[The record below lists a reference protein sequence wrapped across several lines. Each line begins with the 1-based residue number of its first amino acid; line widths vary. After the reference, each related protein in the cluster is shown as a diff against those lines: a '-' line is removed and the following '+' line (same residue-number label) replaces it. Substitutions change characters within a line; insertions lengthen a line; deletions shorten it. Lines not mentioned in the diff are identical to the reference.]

1 MKTKMRMTKQQIR
14 SRVLVVDDDPGELDV
29 LGGILSP
36 YYEVFAAP
44 SGERALAIAADA
56 KPDLILLDVMM
67 QFMSGYEVLDR
78 LKKNPVTHKFPV
90 IFVTSMFTEDDEV
103 EGLSIGAAD
112 YIVKPY
118 KPAIV
123 LARVRTHIELSHLR
137 ELFKS

>member
-1 MKTKMRMTKQQIR
+1 METKKKVQTTQA
-14 SRVLVVDDDPGELDV
+14 RVLIVDDDPGELDI

-36 YYEVFAAP
+36 HYVVFAAP
-44 SGERALAIAADA
+44 NGERALEIAFGET

-67 QFMSGYEVLDR
+67 RYMSGYVVLEQ
-78 LKKNPVTHKFPV
+78 LKNNPLTRQIPV

-103 EGLSIGAAD
+103 EGLRIGAAD

-123 LARVRTHIELSHLR
+123 LARVQTHIELRHLR
-137 ELFKS
+137 DLHQN